1 MNGTKR
7 IVIFTIGTEGD
18 ARPYTALGRG
28 LADCGH
34 DVTLATSR
42 EFEPLVLEQN
52 LKFAPLT
59 ADFLEMMRRN
69 KSVLD
74 KRNQVAML
82 RMLMAE
88 TRRMAKAWAHEAL
101 DAAGNADLVI
111 GSGNVSLLAA
121 SVAEKLSIPF
131 VRSQLQ
137 PFDPSRSLPPVLF
150 RPSSTALPGWIN
162 LSFHR
167 ILRVM
172 AWRFMRRSV
181 DGVRRDLGLSPYPWV
196 GPWAL
201 PLGAGGNILYGFSR
215 HVVPRQPE
223 WPDRI
228 AIPGFFTNDRS
239 ASYQP
244 PEPLARFLSAGPKPI
259 YIGFGSMVT
268 ERAAQ
273 MVDVIVE
280 AVRRTGRR
288 AVIGSGWAGLA
299 NAAGN
304 TDNLLFIENVP
315 HDWLFSRVEL
325 AVHHC
330 GAGTSAAAMRA
341 GIPTIPVPFVGDQF
355 FWAWQMNRIGVAT
368 APLRRIGLNATQLA
382 NAIDAAGKA
391 PIIEAAARLGD
402 TLRSENGVAN
412 SIAQLRA
419 WSLLP
424 PSATTEPVRQL
435 DLVQERL

>member
-1 MNGTKR
+1 MTGTRR

-18 ARPYTALGRG
+18 ARPYAALGRG

-42 EFEPLVLEQN
+42 EFKPLVLEHN

-69 KSVLD
+69 KSVMD
-74 KRNQVAML
+74 QRHQVAML

-101 DAAGNADLVI
+101 DAANGADLVI

-150 RPSSTALPGWIN
+150 RPPSKPLPGWIN
-162 LSFHR
+162 LAVHR

-172 AWRFMRRSV
+172 VWRFMKRSV
-181 DGVRRDLGLSPYPWV
+181 DGVRRDLGLAPYPWV

-215 HVVPRQPE
+215 HVVPRQSE

-228 AIPGFFTNDRS
+228 AIPGFFSNDRG
-239 ASYQP
+239 AAFQP
-244 PEPLARFLSAGPKPI
+244 SEPLTRFLADGPKPI

-268 ERAAQ
+268 ERSAE
-273 MVDVIVE
+273 MVAVIVD
-280 AVRRTGRR
+280 AVRATGRR
-288 AVIGSGWAGLA
+288 AVIASGWADLA
-299 NAAGN
+299 SAAGN
-304 TDNLLFIENVP
+304 SDYLFFIQNVP
-315 HDWLFSRVEL
+315 HAWLFPRVAL

-330 GAGTSAAAMRA
+330 GAGTSGAAMRA

-355 FWAWQMNRIGVAT
+355 FWAWQMKRIGVAT
-368 APLRRIGLNATQLA
+368 PPLNRIGLKANQLA
-382 NAIDAAGKA
+382 DAIDEASGTAMVD
-391 PIIEAAARLGD
+391 AAARLGEK
-402 TLRSENGVAN
+402 LCGENGVAAA
-412 SIAQLRA
+412 IAQLQA

-424 PSATTEPVRQL
+424 APGVAVSVRQPELLTEPL
-435 DLVQERL
+435 